1 MKAETEVI
9 TCITMMVVSLPY
21 EAQWFWQRQSVGS
34 DDDVPETAT
43 SLFFGVAP
51 SDWPNLL

>member
-1 MKAETEVI
+1 MKAEDEVI
-9 TCITMMVVSLPY
+9 TDITTMVVISPY
-21 EAQWFWQRQSVGS
+21 EAQWFWQRQSVGP

-51 SDWPNLL
+51 TDWPNLL